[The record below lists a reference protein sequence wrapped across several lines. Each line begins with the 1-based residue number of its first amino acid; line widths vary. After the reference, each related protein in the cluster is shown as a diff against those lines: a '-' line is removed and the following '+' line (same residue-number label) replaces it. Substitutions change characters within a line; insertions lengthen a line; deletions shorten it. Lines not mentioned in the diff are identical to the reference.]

1 MTSLKLGGYDPLDAQ
16 LDDVTV
22 VPERPGERRPSR
34 MPLAG
39 WSASS
44 VPVASL
50 LVVGMILGPRGISVF
65 PSGVLSLLDPAIPV
79 ALAALGALV
88 GLSIEVRGRRR
99 GRRTVRDE
107 PPAVGTR
114 CAARGGAAGAGAAIS
129 VGPRNNSAVDNSPGR
144 SASAP
149 HLHWRCRPPRQT
161 SRGTLTRDF
170 SSSTPVLPILAGG
183 LLLGLFHPGGACVA
197 LALVGQVI
205 LISALLSGGVWL
217 LLARAASD
225 TEQRVFAFAAMLLI
239 GGVAD
244 YLSISALLCGLV
256 AGMVWQ
262 VAGGQA
268 RESLRRDV
276 LYTQHSLLV
285 LVLVVAGARTEFSLA
300 ASGAA
305 AAYVLLR
312 MAAKLLG
319 GAIATR
325 TIDADVPRTAALQ
338 LLSPGVFGVALAL
351 NIVRAAG
358 PDAAVLLTIVVL
370 GTIGSEITAEL
381 ARTRNVGASE
391 RDPMVSV

>member
-16 LDDVTV
+16 LDDITV
-22 VPERPGERRPSR
+22 VPERPIERRPSVV
-34 MPLAG
+34 PLAG

-50 LVVGMILGPRGISVF
+50 LVLGMILGPRGISVL
-65 PSGVLSLLDPAIPV
+65 PTGALSLLDPAIPV

-99 GRRTVRDE
+99 PRTYAMSLLQSALAALLVAVPLALV
-107 PPAVGTR
+107 PPSVLAHGTVPLWIFAASLGV
-114 CAARGGAAGAGAAIS
+114 CAASSLAVPASTSDDPGDVYAGLLEL
-129 VGPRNNSAVDNSPGR
+129 D
-144 SASAP
+144 
-149 HLHWRCRPPRQT
+149 
-161 SRGTLTRDF
+161 
-170 SSSTPVLPILAGG
+170 PVLPILAGG
-183 LLLGLFHPGGACVA
+183 LLLGLFHPGGAGAA

-205 LISALLSGGVWL
+205 LVSALLSGGAWL
-217 LLARAASD
+217 LLAGAASD

-256 AGMVWQ
+256 AGMIWQ

-276 LYTQHSLLV
+276 LHTQHSLLV

-305 AAYVLLR
+305 SVYVLLR
-312 MAAKLLG
+312 LAAKLLG
-319 GAIATR
+319 GVIAARAI
-325 TIDADVPRTAALQ
+325 DVDEPRAVPLR

-358 PDAAVLLTIVVL
+358 PDAAGLLTIVVL

>member
-50 LVVGMILGPRGISVF
+50 LVVGMILGPRGISVLS
-65 PSGVLSLLDPAIPV
+65 PGVLSLLDPAIPV

-88 GLSIEVRGRRR
+88 GLSIDMRVRRAL
-99 GRRTVRDE
+99 RTDAMSLLQSALAALLVAVPLVLVPPSVLAHGTIPLWIFAASLGVCAASSLAVPASPSDE
-107 PPAVGTR
+107 PAPVR
-114 CAARGGAAGAGAAIS
+114 AGLLELD
-129 VGPRNNSAVDNSPGR
+129 P
-144 SASAP
+144 
-149 HLHWRCRPPRQT
+149 L
-161 SRGTLTRDF
+161 
-170 SSSTPVLPILAGG
+170 LPILMGG
-183 LLLGLFHPGGACVA
+183 LLLGLFHPGGASAA

-205 LISALLSGGVWL
+205 IISALLAGGAWL

-244 YLSISALLCGLV
+244 YLSISALLCGFV
-256 AGMVWQ
+256 AGMIWQ
-262 VAGGQA
+262 VAAGQA
-268 RESLRRDV
+268 RESLRRDL

-285 LVLVVAGARTEFSLA
+285 LVLIVAGARTEFSLA
-300 ASGAA
+300 ASAGATV
-305 AAYVLLR
+305 YVLLR

-319 GAIATR
+319 AAIAARVT
-325 TIDADVPRTAALQ
+325 DADEPRTAAAQ
-338 LLSPGVFGVALAL
+338 LLSPGVLGVALAL

-358 PDAAVLLTIVVL
+358 PDAAGLLTIV
-370 GTIGSEITAEL
+370 GTRHDWL
-381 ARTRNVGASE
+381 RNHRRARPNTQDR
-391 RDPMVSV
+391 

>member
-1 MTSLKLGGYDPLDAQ
+1 MTSLNLGGYDPLDAQ

-22 VPERPGERRPSR
+22 APARQGGRPQSR
-34 MPLAG
+34 VPLAG

-65 PSGVLSLLDPAIPV
+65 PRGVLSILDPAIPV

-88 GLSIEVRGRRR
+88 GLSIEVRGRQ
-99 GRRTVRDE
+99 GRRTVAVSLLQSALAALLVAVPLALV
-107 PPAVGTR
+107 PPSVLAHGTIPLWIVAGSLGV
-114 CAARGGAAGAGAAIS
+114 CAAS
-129 VGPRNNSAVDNSPGR
+129 SLAVPA
-144 SASAP
+144 SASGEPGAVRAR
-149 HLHWRCRPPRQT
+149 L
-161 SRGTLTRDF
+161 LELDAL
-170 SSSTPVLPILAGG
+170 LPILAGG
-183 LLLGLFHPGGACVA
+183 VLLGVFHPGGVFAA

-205 LISALLSGGVWL
+205 ILTALLSAGVWL
-217 LLARAASD
+217 LLARTVSD

-244 YLSISALLCGLV
+244 YLSMSALLCGLV
-256 AGMVWQ
+256 AGMIWQ
-262 VAGGQA
+262 AAGGQA

-305 AAYVLLR
+305 AVYVLLR
-312 MAAKLLG
+312 ITAKLLG

-325 TIDADVPRTAALQ
+325 VADADVPRTPVQ
-338 LLSPGVFGVALAL
+338 WLLSPGVFGVALAL

-358 PDAAVLLTIVVL
+358 PDATVLLTIVVL
-370 GTIGSEITAEL
+370 GTMGSEITAEL
-381 ARTRNVGASE
+381 ARTRNVRASE
-391 RDPMVSV
+391 RDPVVSV

>member
-22 VPERPGERRPSR
+22 VPERPGQRRPAR

-50 LVVGMILGPRGISVF
+50 LVLGMILGPRGISVL

-79 ALAALGALV
+79 VLAALGALV
-88 GLSIEVRGRRR
+88 GLSIDVRGRWR
-99 GRRTVRDE
+99 GRRTYAMSLLQSALAVLLVAV
-107 PPAVGTR
+107 PLALVPASVLAHGTIPLWIFAGSLGV
-114 CAARGGAAGAGAAIS
+114 CAASSLAVPASMSDDPGDVDAGLLEL
-129 VGPRNNSAVDNSPGR
+129 D
-144 SASAP
+144 
-149 HLHWRCRPPRQT
+149 
-161 SRGTLTRDF
+161 
-170 SSSTPVLPILAGG
+170 PVLPIVAGG
-183 LLLGLFHPGGACVA
+183 LLLGLFHPGGAGVA

-205 LISALLSGGVWL
+205 LISALLSGGVWI

-256 AGMVWQ
+256 AGMIWQ
-262 VAGGQA
+262 VADGQA

-305 AAYVLLR
+305 AVYVLLR

-319 GAIATR
+319 GVIATR
-325 TIDADVPRTAALQ
+325 AIDAGAPRTAALQ

-358 PDAAVLLTIVVL
+358 PDASGLLTIVVL

-381 ARTRNVGASE
+381 ARTRYVDASE
-391 RDPMVSV
+391 RDPMVTV